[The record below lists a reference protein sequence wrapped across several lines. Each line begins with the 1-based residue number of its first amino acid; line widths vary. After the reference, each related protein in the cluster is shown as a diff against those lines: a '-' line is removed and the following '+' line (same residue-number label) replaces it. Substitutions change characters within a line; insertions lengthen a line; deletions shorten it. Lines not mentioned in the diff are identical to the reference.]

1 MSFPQSGLNEF
12 SHGFKRSGGM
22 NKVEGM
28 RLAKFFLASSLCAA
42 CLTASAQARQTAPQQ
57 PAAAQPAARDRE
69 APPPAKKNARPEA
82 ETAAAEPFDKATVEQ
97 MSKQCVTLDTEA
109 GQIVLEMLAEAAP
122 ETVRNFLNL
131 ASTGAYDT
139 TTFSR
144 VVRGF
149 IIQGGNLATREKVTT
164 ELVRRAAR
172 TIPDEPNAVKHV
184 RGVVSMAR
192 TEQPNSATTH
202 FFILVG
208 DGPHLD
214 GTFAAF
220 GRVARGMEVADAIN
234 NAEAEGEKPKHPVR
248 LNRATVAP
256 CPKLTTSP

>member
-1 MSFPQSGLNEF
+1 MAQ
-12 SHGFKRSGGM
+12 
-22 NKVEGM
+22 
-28 RLAKFFLASSLCAA
+28 AKSVLISLLCAA
-42 CLTASAQARQTAPQQ
+42 CLASPARPQQ
-57 PAAAQPAARDRE
+57 PNAQQPATQTKQE
-69 APPPAKKNARPEA
+69 APPAKKNARPAA
-82 ETAAAEPFDKATVEQ
+82 ETAEPEPFDKATVEQ

-109 GQIVLEMLAEAAP
+109 GTIVVEMLAEAAP

-131 ASTGAYDT
+131 AATGAYDT

-144 VVRGF
+144 VVKGF
-149 IIQGGNLATREKVTT
+149 VIQGGDLSTRGKMTPQFA
-164 ELVRRAAR
+164 RRAAR

-192 TEQPNSATTH
+192 TNEPNSATTH

-220 GRVARGMEVADAIN
+220 GRVTRGMEVADAIN
-234 NAEAEGEKPKHPVR
+234 NAEVEGEKPKHPVR

-256 CPKLTTSP
+256 CQKPATSP

>member
-1 MSFPQSGLNEF
+1 MI
-12 SHGFKRSGGM
+12 
-22 NKVEGM
+22 KVERM
-28 RLAKFFLASSLCAA
+28 RLAKFLFASLLCGA
-42 CLTASAQARQTAPQQ
+42 CLSTAARAQQSNAQQ
-57 PAAAQPAARDRE
+57 PAAVQPAARDRQE
-69 APPPAKKNARPEA
+69 APPAKKNARPDA
-82 ETAAAEPFDKATVEQ
+82 ESAAAEPFDKATVEQ

-109 GQIVLEMLAEAAP
+109 GTIVLEMLAEAAP

-131 ASTGAYDT
+131 AATGAYDT

-149 IIQGGNLATREKVTT
+149 IIQGGNLATRDKVTT

-184 RGVVSMAR
+184 RGVVSTAR

-220 GRVARGMEVADAIN
+220 ARVAQGMEVADAIN
-234 NAEAEGEKPKHPVR
+234 NAEVEGEKPKHPVR
-248 LNRATVAP
+248 LNRASVAH
-256 CPKLTTSP
+256 CPKPATSQ